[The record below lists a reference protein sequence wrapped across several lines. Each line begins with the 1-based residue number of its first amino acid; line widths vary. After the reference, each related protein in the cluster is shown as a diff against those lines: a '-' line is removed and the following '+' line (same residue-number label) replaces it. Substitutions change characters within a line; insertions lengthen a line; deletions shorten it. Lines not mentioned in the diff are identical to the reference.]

1 MISKFVCA
9 GRARFFTGA
18 VIFAALFNLLVATPG
33 RAQDS
38 CATALREAE
47 KKYAVADFE
56 TALSLVAPCLND
68 DKLIDA
74 GAARLYKLLSRIY
87 LAQNDSTRAALA
99 IKDLLKR
106 MPQYEPDP
114 EQEPPSF
121 IALVNKIKGQ
131 AQPSASSSG
140 PPAARSRKSL
150 TPWIAGGVLA
160 GVTALVVLWPF
171 R

>member
-1 MISKFVCA
+1 MISKFVGA
-9 GRARFFTGA
+9 GRVRFFTGA
-18 VIFAALFNLLVATPG
+18 VIFAAIFNPLAAAPG

-47 KKYAVADFE
+47 KKYAVADFAA
-56 TALSLVAPCLND
+56 ALSLATPCLD
-68 DKLIDA
+68 DGKLIDA
-74 GAARLYKLLSRIY
+74 DAVRLHKLLSMIY
-87 LAQNDSTRAALA
+87 LAQNDSMQAALA

-114 EQEPPSF
+114 EQEPPAF
-121 IALVNKIKGQ
+121 IALVNQIKRQ
-131 AQPSASSSG
+131 AQP
-140 PPAARSRKSL
+140 PAAPSRKSL